1 MAERRDSKNRI
12 LRPGESQRADG
23 RYMYRYTDS
32 NGKRHAVYSWTL
44 TDKDFAPKGKKR
56 GTSLRAQEKQ
66 IEFDMLNQVVPNGNN
81 LTVLSLA
88 EAYTSLRAGV
98 RSSTRAGYKTVLN
111 VLRKD
116 PFGSRRIDKV
126 TFAEAKAWLARL
138 QTVDGRGYSSIH
150 SIRGVLR
157 PAFRMAV
164 ENDWIRKNPFD
175 FELATVVVND
185 SVTREALTRKQERR
199 FLEFVKADRH
209 YSRYYEGIFIL
220 FKTGL
225 RISEFCGLTIADI
238 DFGARRIRVE
248 RQLQRT
254 SDMRYVI
261 QEPKTEKG
269 IRFVPMSDEV
279 AECFRKVITQR
290 PAPESEPEVDG
301 ISGFLYLDKNGM
313 PLVALHW
320 EHYFQRIVAK
330 FNSIYKEEIPKVTP
344 HVCRHTFCSN
354 QARAGMN
361 PKVLQY
367 VMGHSEIGVT
377 LNTYTHLGLEEA
389 REEMN
394 RLSA

>member
-56 GTSLRAQEKQ
+56 GLSLRAQEKQ
-66 IEFDMLNQVVPNGNN
+66 IEFDLLSQVVPNGNN
-81 LTVLSLA
+81 LTVLGLA
-88 EAYTSLRAGV
+88 EAYTSLRTGV
-98 RSSTRAGYKTVLN
+98 RNSTRAGYKTVLN

-126 TFAEAKAWLARL
+126 TFAEAKAWLVRL

-185 SVTREALTRKQERR
+185 SVTREALTREQERR

-279 AECFRKVITQR
+279 AECFRKVIAQR

-301 ISGFLYLDKNGM
+301 ISGFLYLDKNDM

-377 LNTYTHLGLEEA
+377 LNTYTHLGFEEA

>member
-56 GTSLRAQEKQ
+56 GLSLRAQEKQ

-88 EAYTSLRAGV
+88 EAYTSLRTGV
-98 RSSTRAGYKTVLN
+98 RNSTRAGYKTVLN
-111 VLRKD
+111 ILRKD
-116 PFGSRRIDKV
+116 PFGSMRIDKV
-126 TFAEAKAWLARL
+126 TFAEAKAWLVRL

-185 SVTREALTRKQERR
+185 SVTREALTREQERR

-261 QEPKTEKG
+261 QAPKTEKG

-279 AECFRKVITQR
+279 AECFRKVIAQR
-290 PAPESEPEVDG
+290 PALESEPEVDG

-377 LNTYTHLGLEEA
+377 LNTYTHLGFEEA

>member
-12 LRPGESQRADG
+12 LRPGESQRTDG
-23 RYMYRYTDS
+23 RYMYRYTDFS
-32 NGKRHAVYSWTL
+32 GKRRAVYSWTL
-44 TDKDFAPKGKKR
+44 TDKDFASKGKKR

-269 IRFVPMSDEV
+269 IRFVTMSDEV
-279 AECFRKVITQR
+279 AERFRKVIAQR
-290 PAPESEPEVDG
+290 PAPENEPEIDG
-301 ISGFLYLDKNGM
+301 LSGFLYLDKNGM

-330 FNSIYKEEIPKVTP
+330 FNSIYKEEIPKGTP
-344 HVCRHTFCSN
+344 HVCRHTLCSN

-377 LNTYTHLGLEEA
+377 LNTYTHLGFEEA